1 MKMTREELKS
11 MVTETARQAVQ
22 EELKSGK
29 HEGAE
34 HENVQRKYA
43 SVYLAQPHDSEPA
56 HKSLPAGIGLARS
69 IKCAYLAGGKDPERA
84 AWVAHKMYDDGNLE
98 HEFKAMTA
106 TMPSDGG
113 ILIPEAYVNEVIPL
127 LRAKSVVQMLGA
139 RTIPMENGNLT
150 IPRQTEASTA
160 GYVGELR
167 SPKKSNPRYG
177 ALKLSAKKLV
187 GIVEISNDLLR
198 SASLDADALVRD
210 DAITTMALAQDRAA
224 LMGKGT
230 EFEPRGVLENADV
243 QKIAVNGAVT
253 KTLVGEMLAKL
264 VAANV
269 DIQKLGWAFNGQV
282 WSALYNFTDAQ
293 DRFIFRDALDK
304 GQLNGHTVG
313 VSNQLPADG
322 GNKTSSIILGDWSQ
336 LLIGEQTSMQVDVF
350 DQAALVD
357 SGDVL
362 SAMSRDTTFLRLLSI
377 HDIGLRQPS
386 AFVVA
391 TGVKTVS

>member
-34 HENVQRKYA
+34 QENVQRKYA
-43 SVYLAQPHDSEPA
+43 SVYLAQPHDSEPT

-98 HEFKAMTA
+98 HEFKAMTV

-243 QKIAVNGAVT
+243 QKIAVNGVVT

-282 WSALYNFTDAQ
+282 WGALYNFTDAQ
-293 DRFIFRDALDK
+293 DRFIFREALDK

-322 GNKTSSIILGDWSQ
+322 SNKTSSIILGDWSQ

-357 SGDVL
+357 NGDVL

>member
-113 ILIPEAYVNEVIPL
+113 ILIPEVYVNEVIPL

-243 QKIAVNGAVT
+243 QKIAVNGVVT
-253 KTLVGEMLAKL
+253 KTLVGEILAKL

-282 WSALYNFTDAQ
+282 WGALYNFTDAQ
-293 DRFIFRDALDK
+293 DRFIFREALDK

-322 GNKTSSIILGDWSQ
+322 SNKTSSIILGDWSQ

-357 SGDVL
+357 NGDVL

>member
-34 HENVQRKYA
+34 QENVQRKYA
-43 SVYLAQPHDSEPA
+43 SVYLSQSHDSEPA

-98 HEFKAMTA
+98 REFKAMTA

-224 LMGKGT
+224 MGKGT

-243 QKIAVNGAVT
+243 QKITVNGAVT

-264 VAANV
+264 VAVNV

-282 WSALYNFTDAQ
+282 WGALYNFTDAQ

-322 GNKTSSIILGDWSQ
+322 SNKTSSIILGDWSQ

>member
-1 MKMTREELKS
+1 
-11 MVTETARQAVQ
+11 
-22 EELKSGK
+22 
-29 HEGAE
+29 
-34 HENVQRKYA
+34 
-43 SVYLAQPHDSEPA
+43 
-56 HKSLPAGIGLARS
+56 
-69 IKCAYLAGGKDPERA
+69 
-84 AWVAHKMYDDGNLE
+84 
-98 HEFKAMTA
+98 
-106 TMPSDGG
+106 MPSDGG

-243 QKIAVNGAVT
+243 QKIAVNGVVT

-282 WSALYNFTDAQ
+282 WGALYNFTDAQ

-322 GNKTSSIILGDWSQ
+322 SNKTSSIILGDWSQ

-350 DQAALVD
+350 DQAALVEN
-357 SGDVL
+357 GDVL

>member
-43 SVYLAQPHDSEPA
+43 SVYLSQPHEDEPA

-98 HEFKAMTA
+98 REFKAMTA

-243 QKIAVNGAVT
+243 QKIAVNGVVT

-282 WSALYNFTDAQ
+282 WGALYNFTDAQ

-322 GNKTSSIILGDWSQ
+322 SNKTSSIILGDWSQ

-350 DQAALVD
+350 DQAALVEN
-357 SGDVL
+357 GDVL

>member
-34 HENVQRKYA
+34 QENVQRKYA
-43 SVYLAQPHDSEPA
+43 SVYLSQPHDSEPT
-56 HKSLPAGIGLARS
+56 HKSLPTGIGLARS

-98 HEFKAMTA
+98 REFKAMTA

-282 WSALYNFTDAQ
+282 WGALYNFTDAQ

-322 GNKTSSIILGDWSQ
+322 SNKTSSIILGDWSQ

-350 DQAALVD
+350 DQAALVEN
-357 SGDVL
+357 GDVL

>member
-243 QKIAVNGAVT
+243 QKIAVNGVVT
-253 KTLVGEMLAKL
+253 KTLVGEILAKL

-282 WSALYNFTDAQ
+282 WGALYNFTDAQ

-322 GNKTSSIILGDWSQ
+322 SNKTSSIILGDWSQ

-350 DQAALVD
+350 DQAALVEN
-357 SGDVL
+357 GDVL

>member
-34 HENVQRKYA
+34 QENVQRKYA
-43 SVYLAQPHDSEPA
+43 SVYLAQPHDSEPT

-243 QKIAVNGAVT
+243 QKIAVNGVVT

-264 VAANV
+264 VAASV

-282 WSALYNFTDAQ
+282 WGALYNFTDAQ
-293 DRFIFRDALDK
+293 DRFIFREALDK

-322 GNKTSSIILGDWSQ
+322 SNKTSSIILGDWSQ

-357 SGDVL
+357 NGDVL

>member
-34 HENVQRKYA
+34 QENVQRKYA
-43 SVYLAQPHDSEPA
+43 SVYLAQPHDSEPT

-98 HEFKAMTA
+98 HEFKAMTT

-243 QKIAVNGAVT
+243 QKIAVNGVVT

-282 WSALYNFTDAQ
+282 WGALYNFTDAQ
-293 DRFIFRDALDK
+293 DRFIFREALDK

-322 GNKTSSIILGDWSQ
+322 SNKTSSIILGDWSQ

-357 SGDVL
+357 NGDVL